1 MENITYKTLV
11 VNQDNK
17 MCYIDGNE
25 VALTKKEYEILV
37 FLLSNPN
44 YIHTRESLIKKLWN
58 KDVNL
63 RTVDTNIM
71 RLRKKLDQYGANIS
85 TRAGFGYGFDMI
97 D

>member
-58 KDVNL
+58 KDVSL

-85 TRAGFGYGFDMI
+85 TRVGFGYGFDMI